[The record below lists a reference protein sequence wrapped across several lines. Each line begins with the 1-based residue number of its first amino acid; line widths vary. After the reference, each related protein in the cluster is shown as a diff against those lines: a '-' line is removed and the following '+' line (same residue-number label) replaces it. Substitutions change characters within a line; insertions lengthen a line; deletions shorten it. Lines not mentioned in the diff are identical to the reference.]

1 MPLYSSDAED
11 GDEMSNNGEDNEMR
25 SLPISV
31 PPRNRN
37 LSETSTATSQSTVAS
52 NDGSIRANFVKAPAE
67 DRSKYEKFVD
77 ADPDEDHECK
87 SYWLSILYLYSI
99 ALINKMNKQF

>member
-11 GDEMSNNGEDNEMR
+11 GDENSNDGEDNNEMR

-37 LSETSTATSQSTVAS
+37 PSETSTATSQSTVAS

-87 SYWLSILYLYSI
+87 YYSLSTTFV
-99 ALINKMNKQF
+99 N